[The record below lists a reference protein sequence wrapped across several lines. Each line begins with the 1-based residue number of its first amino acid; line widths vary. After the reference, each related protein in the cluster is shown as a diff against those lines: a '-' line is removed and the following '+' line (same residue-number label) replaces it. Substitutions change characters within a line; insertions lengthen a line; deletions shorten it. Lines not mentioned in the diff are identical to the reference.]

1 MRKYVKTVSVFV
13 AVLMLSILLAGCG
26 GSSTSSNSNASQ
38 KLKIG
43 VVYEL
48 TGNTASYGKTSMNGA
63 ELAFKEINANG
74 GVLGKQIELVVAD
87 NKGEPSEAAN
97 AMTKLITQDKVVAV
111 TGFSVSSCG
120 IAGGAVAEANKIP
133 LVAASTTNPRVTL
146 NESTG
151 KAKDWVFRACFIDP
165 LQGKVAA
172 NFALNTLKAKNVVIL
187 TDSSADYSKGL
198 TQVFE
203 ESFTQGGGAIIAK
216 EAFLQKDQDFK
227 SILTKVKA
235 ANPDMV
241 YLPAYYEEVGKLI
254 KQARELGI
262 TAPFLGGDGWDS
274 PKLIELAGPEALN
287 HTYITNSFTVEDT
300 SPRCKSFVEAYQK
313 AYGILPD
320 STAVLAYDAAYIL
333 VDAIK
338 RANSTDPE
346 KIRQALAATKDI
358 ELATGKLSIDEN
370 HNAVKSVVI
379 LEYVNGKQTFKERI
393 NP

>member
-1 MRKYVKTVSVFV
+1 MGRYLKAVGILVM
-13 AVLMLSILLAGCG
+13 VLMMVGLFAGCG
-26 GSSTSSNSNASQ
+26 DNIKASNTSSSQ
-38 KLKIG
+38 ALKIG
-43 VVYEL
+43 LVYEL
-48 TGNTASYGKTSMNGA
+48 TGNTASYGKTSINGA
-63 ELAFKEINANG
+63 QLAFKEINAKG

-97 AMTKLITQDKVVAV
+97 AMTKLITQDKVIAV

-146 NESTG
+146 NENTG

-165 LQGKVAA
+165 LQGTVAA
-172 NFALNTLKAKNVVIL
+172 NFALNTLKVKNVAIM
-187 TDSSADYSKGL
+187 TDTSADYSKGL
-198 TQVFE
+198 TQVFKAA
-203 ESFTQGGGAIIAK
+203 FTKGGGTIIAE

-227 SILTKVKA
+227 SILTKIKA
-235 ANPDMV
+235 ANPEMI

-262 TAPFLGGDGWDS
+262 TASFMGGDGWDS
-274 PKLIELAGPEALN
+274 PKLVELAGPDALN
-287 HTYITNSFTVEDT
+287 RTYITNSFTIEDT
-300 SPRCKSFVEAYQK
+300 SPKCKAFVEEYQK
-313 AYGILPD
+313 AYGLLPD

-333 VDAIK
+333 VDGIK

-370 HNAVKSVVI
+370 HNAVKSIVI
-379 LEYVNGKQTFKERI
+379 IEYVNGKQVFKERV

>member
-1 MRKYVKTVSVFV
+1 MVSVLF
-13 AVLMLSILLAGCG
+13 AGCG
-26 GSSTSSNSNASQ
+26 DSGKGGSANNSQNI
-38 KLKIG
+38 KIG

-63 ELAFKEINANG
+63 QLAFKEINAKG
-74 GVLGKQIELVVAD
+74 GVLGKQIELVIAD

-120 IAGGAVAEANKIP
+120 IAGGAVAEANKKP

-172 NFALNTLKAKNVVIL
+172 NFALNTLKAKNVAIM

-198 TQVFE
+198 TQVFK
-203 ESFTQGGGAIIAK
+203 ESFTKGGGAIIAE
-216 EAFLQKDQDFK
+216 EAFLQKDLDFK
-227 SILTKVKA
+227 SILTKIKA
-235 ANPDMV
+235 ANPDMI
-241 YLPAYYEEVGKLI
+241 YIPAYYEEVGKLI

-262 TAPFLGGDGWDS
+262 TVPFLGGDGWDS
-274 PKLIELAGPEALN
+274 PKLIELAGPDALN
-287 HTYITNSFTVEDT
+287 HTYITNSFTVDDT
-300 SPRCKSFVEAYQK
+300 SPKCKSFVEEYQK
-313 AYGILPD
+313 AYGLLPD
-320 STAVLAYDAAYIL
+320 STAILAYDAAYIL
-333 VDAIK
+333 VDAIQ
-338 RANSTDPE
+338 RANSTEPE

-358 ELATGKLSIDEN
+358 ELASGKLSIDEN
-370 HNAVKSVVI
+370 HNAIKSVVI
-379 LEYVNGKQTFKERI
+379 IEYLNGKQVFKERI